1 MDNSVNLFGLVEG
14 LRAVP
19 GLHVTHEFDGSET
32 QEFSAQGHVESG
44 VLREVVAREV
54 PAVEEII
61 HPNARF
67 SDDLNGILQVVF
79 LCLVSEKEGTGV
91 N

>member
-1 MDNSVNLFGLVEG
+1 VD
-14 LRAVP
+14 
-19 GLHVTHEFDGSET
+19 
-32 QEFSAQGHVESG
+32 
-44 VLREVVAREV
+44 
-54 PAVEEII
+54 EIV

-79 LCLVSEKEGTGV
+79 LCLVSEKEHTGV